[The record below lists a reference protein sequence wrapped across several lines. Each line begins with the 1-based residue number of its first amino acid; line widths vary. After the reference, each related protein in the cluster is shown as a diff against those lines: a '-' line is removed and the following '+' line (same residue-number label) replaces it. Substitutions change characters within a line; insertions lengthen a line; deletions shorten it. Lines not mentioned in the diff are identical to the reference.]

1 MSREVWSKVSNPA
14 ARDWRG
20 RNRKKAAK
28 ILKNNGEGT
37 NFAKRIATTR
47 QLRNAY
53 EIYNL
58 ECHIIGW
65 PGPVLTGRNI
75 LQSRLIPVC
84 RCHKR
89 IWKMFWNLICFFI
102 LKSFGTVE
110 QPT

>member
-1 MSREVWSKVSNPA
+1 ME
-14 ARDWRG
+14 RG
-20 RNRKKAAK
+20 QTLRKELQQQENLGMLMK
-28 ILKNNGEGT
+28 
-37 NFAKRIATTR
+37 
-47 QLRNAY
+47 
-53 EIYNL
+53 YNL

-65 PGPVLTGRNI
+65 PGAVLTGRNI

>member
-14 ARDWRG
+14 ARDWPG

-53 EIYNL
+53 EI
-58 ECHIIGW
+58 
-65 PGPVLTGRNI
+65 
-75 LQSRLIPVC
+75 
-84 RCHKR
+84 
-89 IWKMFWNLICFFI
+89 
-102 LKSFGTVE
+102 
-110 QPT
+110 

>member
-53 EIYNL
+53 EIYLRMSHYRMARPCFNRQ
-58 ECHIIGW
+58 EHSSK
-65 PGPVLTGRNI
+65 PVNSGL
-75 LQSRLIPVC
+75 
-84 RCHKR
+84 
-89 IWKMFWNLICFFI
+89 
-102 LKSFGTVE
+102 
-110 QPT
+110 